1 MQISRVAKTISNKKK
16 KAREVTL
23 PDFKS
28 YYKATIMW
36 TMRFWHKDRH
46 TDQQNRTGSP
56 EMNSHLRPTDF

>member
-28 YYKATIMW
+28 YYKATIIW

-46 TDQQNRTGSP
+46 TDQ
-56 EMNSHLRPTDF
+56 